1 MNMNLFFKINLFFNV
16 ALFSQTNMVVEWEEM
31 ELNLPNLRSEWIPN
45 HTELFLSND
54 NQSSCFI
61 FDPLSVET
69 TLFNTGYLNAF
80 SAKWSPN
87 GKFVLIL
94 KTKYNQKRRMNSLI
108 LLDQNGV
115 VLNTIIDFTMK
126 KILPVGWSG
135 NNSLHYLL
143 ENKLKSYSIENKNVE
158 WNYPIVYAI
167 GNKLFKKDN
176 PRSAVLI
183 KQFPSDILNLSTSYS
198 TNLISFEL
206 YGGSL
211 YFFDLLTEKYQEIG
225 VGNAPS
231 VSPSGD
237 YILFMRLKDNG
248 YELIDGDIFI
258 WDKDSDSISQL
269 TNTDDQ
275 IEMNPS
281 ISSDGQFISIT
292 IYPQGELIIGT
303 IQ

>member
-1 MNMNLFFKINLFFNV
+1 MNSFFKINLFFIV
-16 ALFSQTNMVVEWEEM
+16 SLFSQTNIVVEWEEI
-31 ELNLPNLRSEWIPN
+31 ELNLPHLRSEWIPN
-45 HTELFLSND
+45 QAKLFLSND

-61 FDPLSVET
+61 FDPISGGT
-69 TLFNTGYLNAF
+69 TLYNIPYLNAF
-80 SAKWSPN
+80 NAKWSPN

-108 LLDQNGV
+108 LVDQNGV
-115 VLNTIIDFTMK
+115 ALNTIIDFTMK
-126 KILPVGWSG
+126 KIIPVGWSG
-135 NNSLHYLL
+135 KNTLHYLID
-143 ENKLKSYSIENKNVE
+143 NKLKSYSIDNKNLE

-167 GNKLFKKDN
+167 GNMLFKKDN
-176 PRSAVLI
+176 STSAVLL
-183 KQFPSDILNLSTSYS
+183 KQFPTDILNLSTSYS
-198 TNLISFEL
+198 TNLIVFEL

-211 YFFDLLTEKYQEIG
+211 FSFDLLTSKQHEIG

-231 VSPSGD
+231 ISPSGD

-248 YELIDGDIFI
+248 HELTDGDIFK
-258 WDKDSDSISQL
+258 WDKDSNSISQL

-281 ISSDGQFISIT
+281 ISSDGHFISIT
-292 IYPQGELIIGT
+292 LYPQGELIIGT